1 MVTIA
6 RSPEFPRYW
15 PDYQWHEVTEPGGF
29 GPYYFTS
36 SNGLLGGQTLADQRF
51 PSVGDPVTYTATV
64 RIAGRTV
71 QGSVNGTWTVDGNP
85 AASAAQNVD
94 LSPDETVQFVTT
106 LPWDGQPHEI
116 AFAIDAVDARAANNR
131 LVSDT
136 MAVPLL
142 TYVDRSFVESFRDE
156 WSPAYP
162 QATTDD
168 VLDWLNSHMD
178 RFNELFAEA
187 GVQKRVHYG
196 VLQVI
201 DDQAPD
207 PPLDPATSPYGV
219 FPFRYRTGVDGDL
232 RLSGY
237 YDPADDI
244 DYGLLHEIGH
254 QLGLIDIYQ
263 LNVDP
268 SQNEVSHRGYRA
280 TADLMNGVDH
290 FLSPASALAM
300 EHWLHDV
307 HGYYGQYLYNIPQTM
322 KLRVLDYH
330 GQPLANAQVTMYQV
344 AERPGQGKVIA
355 NQPKASGLTDADGYF
370 TLPNVDIDESL
381 VPPVGTG
388 DVLHDNPFGYV
399 AVVGT
404 NGVLHFKVEKDG
416 ATDFA
421 WLDITEA
428 NVAYWTGHQTQAVF
442 DRQLALG
449 MPVQTQPPA
458 DMAEPSA
465 GAWAA
470 WADGATAS
478 ATYDTARKTTG
489 DASVH
494 FVTDGGFDTYVR
506 YPQEFNARWDLSG
519 VASLTL
525 SVYADNPNVYR
536 FQSEQ
541 SLDSAGRRGRGF
553 LPIPVLRGWLADRL
567 PERGDRQLADLPHP
581 VARRGPRSVRTQPG
595 LDQDRAGHT

>member
-1 MVTIA
+1 M
-6 RSPEFPRYW
+6 
-15 PDYQWHEVTEPGGF
+15 
-29 GPYYFTS
+29 
-36 SNGLLGGQTLADQRF
+36 
-51 PSVGDPVTYTATV
+51 
-64 RIAGRTV
+64 
-71 QGSVNGTWTVDGNP
+71 
-85 AASAAQNVD
+85 
-94 LSPDETVQFVTT
+94 SPDETVQFVTT

-116 AFAIDAVDARAANNR
+116 AFAIDSVGCSGGQQR

-201 DDQAPD
+201 DDQVPD

-232 RLSGY
+232 RLPGY

-263 LNVDP
+263 LNLDP
-268 SQNEVSHRGYRA
+268 SQNEVSHLGYRA
-280 TADLMNGVDH
+280 RQDLMNGVDH
-290 FLSPASALAM
+290 FLSPASSLAM
-300 EHWLHDV
+300 EHWLYDV

-322 KLRVLDYH
+322 KLRLLDYH
-330 GQPLANAQVTMYQV
+330 GQPLANAQVTMYQMV
-344 AERPGQGKVIA
+344 ERPGQGKVIT

-370 TLPNVDIDESL
+370 TLPNVDIDEGL

-428 NVAYWTGHQTQAVF
+428 NVAYWSGHQTRGRVRPATGAGHARS
-442 DRQLALG
+442 DAAAPGHGGTRRRRLDSLG
-449 MPVQTQPPA
+449 RW
-458 DMAEPSA
+458 S
-465 GAWAA
+465 
-470 WADGATAS
+470 DGV
-478 ATYDTARKTTG
+478 RG
-489 DASVH
+489 
-494 FVTDGGFDTYVR
+494 VR
-506 YPQEFNARWDLSG
+506 YGAEDYGQRFG
-519 VASLTL
+519 TL
-525 SVYADNPNVYR
+525 RDRRR
-536 FQSEQ
+536 F
-541 SLDSAGRRGRGF
+541 
-553 LPIPVLRGWLADRL
+553 
-567 PERGDRQLADLPHP
+567 
-581 VARRGPRSVRTQPG
+581 
-595 LDQDRAGHT
+595 